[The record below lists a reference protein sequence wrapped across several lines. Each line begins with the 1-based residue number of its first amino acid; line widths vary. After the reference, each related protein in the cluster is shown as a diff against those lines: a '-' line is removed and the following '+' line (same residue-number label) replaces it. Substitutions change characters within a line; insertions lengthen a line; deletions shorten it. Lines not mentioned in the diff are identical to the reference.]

1 MAQGLVAM
9 MGLESPCDSGS
20 PQSRSGRYL
29 NRVPLTVC
37 RWQVGRERGPGRGQ
51 HGGRGQPGWTVK
63 VKRVRPRCGAG
74 GDTTA
79 AEHLEG
85 GSFHFSSW
93 RKSGEEQGFHF
104 NSQMPAEG
112 VSGLGVPLPHSGG
125 PVKRPETRRTSRWRR
140 KTPERRLRASP
151 PVPGTAWRG
160 KAAQRPADA
169 HAKSEVTVPGLRL

>member
-1 MAQGLVAM
+1 MAQGLVAV

-37 RWQVGRERGPGRGQ
+37 GWQVGRERGPGRGQ
-51 HGGRGQPGWTVK
+51 HGGRGQPGWTAK

-85 GSFHFSSW
+85 GSFHFWSW

-104 NSQMPAEG
+104 NSDAGRGCVGSRRAP
-112 VSGLGVPLPHSGG
+112 S
-125 PVKRPETRRTSRWRR
+125 TRRRAGEAARDQEDVQAETQA
-140 KTPERRLRASP
+140 PERRLRART
-151 PVPGTAWRG
+151 PVPGAAWRG

-169 HAKSEVTVPGLRL
+169 HAKSEVTVPGLGL